1 MFKDEEMAKSANV
14 VNNSDIP
21 NDVYEI
27 VGKNV
32 LKELNN
38 LPDSPM
44 KDKFILINYIRKL
57 LKRLVMVIPY
67 NVGLEKMQQYLITM
81 GFFEERIECYN
92 HKEKHNIKFYIVS
105 KEICNENIQ
114 LSFLEFGKLTGL
126 LYKAVYTTFPNLSGY
141 VNYMKKIAVVLSN
154 LDESIE

>member
-14 VNNSDIP
+14 VNNTDIP
-21 NDVYEI
+21 NDVYMI
-27 VGKNV
+27 VGENV
-32 LKELNN
+32 LKEINN

-44 KDKFILINYIRKL
+44 KDKFLSINYIRKL
-57 LKRLVMVIPY
+57 VKKLVMVIPY
-67 NVGLEKMQQYLITM
+67 NVGLEKMQQYIISM
-81 GFFEERIECYN
+81 GFFEEKFECYN
-92 HKEKHNIKFYIVS
+92 HIDKHNIKFYIVG

-114 LSFLEFGKLTGL
+114 LSFSEFGKLTGL

-154 LDESIE
+154 LDEPIE